1 MSTPGPGTDVVA
13 WLRGLGLGEYAAA
26 FRENDVGAEVL
37 AKLTAEDL
45 KELGVRSVGH
55 RRMLL
60 DAIAALQ
67 AVAARPPPAA
77 TADVPA
83 PTAPSAEAKGAE
95 RRQLTVLFCDLAGST
110 ALSARLDPED
120 MRDVLAAYHRVVT
133 EAVQGQGGYVA
144 KYLGDGVLAYF
155 GWPRAHEDDAE
166 RAVRGGLAAVEAVAR
181 LRTPRGEPLAARV
194 GIATGPVVVGE
205 VLGEGTEARECG
217 VVGETPNLAARR

>member
-1 MSTPGPGTDVVA
+1 MSTPGPGTDVA
-13 WLRGLGLGEYAAA
+13 EWLRGLGLGEYAAA

-77 TADVPA
+77 TADAPA

-120 MRDVLAAYHRVVT
+120 MRDVVAAYHRAVT
-133 EAVQGQGGYVA
+133 EAVQGQGGYIA
-144 KYLGDGVLAYF
+144 KFLGDGVLAYF

-166 RAVRGGLAAVEAVAR
+166 RAVHAGLAAASSLVSLPASRPGRARPEQRPPRPHPRTSPGAERGGL
-181 LRTPRGEPLAARV
+181 
-194 GIATGPVVVGE
+194 
-205 VLGEGTEARECG
+205 
-217 VVGETPNLAARR
+217 